1 MVDAYVAKSVFDTER
16 SVVDALV
23 NVLVPLQVLL
33 FARSVEDAAE
43 MVYVPPR
50 PIAVPLTVMA
60 LDVETSLPVAS
71 VERSELVRPVNQVL
85 PEIVASEVEALEK
98 LLRPV
103 QVLLFD
109 KSVVDAPVKV
119 CCVFQKSAEVVENA
133 APWFC
138 ERKYEDEV
146 VDQRFCVESQ

>member
-1 MVDAYVAKSVFDTER
+1 M
-16 SVVDALV
+16 
-23 NVLVPLQVLL
+23 
-33 FARSVEDAAE
+33 
-43 MVYVPPR
+43 PPR
-50 PIAVPLTVMA
+50 PIAVPLIVIV
-60 LDVETSLPVAS
+60 LEVETSLPVAS
-71 VERSELVRPVNQVL
+71 VERSDDVRPVNQVL
-85 PEIVASEVEALEK
+85 PEIVASDVELLEK

-103 QVLLFD
+103 QVLLLD

-146 VDQRFCVESQ
+146 VAQRALVVSQ

>member
-1 MVDAYVAKSVFDTER
+1 MANDDVAK
-16 SVVDALV
+16 ALV
-23 NVLVPLQVLL
+23 PEKVLL
-33 FARSVEDAAE
+33 FARSVDDAAE

-50 PIAVPLTVMA
+50 PIAVPLSVIA
-60 LDVETSLPVAS
+60 LEVETSLPVAS
-71 VERSELVRPVNQVL
+71 VERSDEVRPVNQVL

-109 KSVVDAPVKV
+109 KSVVEAPVKV

-146 VDQRFCVESQ
+146 VDQRFWVESQ